1 MLSESC
7 IVGLNLVKAIGLWW
21 ANSENVQNYNWWL
34 FYIINI
40 HGCGLHKYLMHF
52 HSHNSKLRRLQRY
65 EMLVFAH
72 YNLHKD
78 HLI

>member
-21 ANSENVQNYNWWL
+21 ANSENVQNYDWWL

-52 HSHNSKLRRLQRY
+52 HSHNSKLRRL
-65 EMLVFAH
+65 
-72 YNLHKD
+72 
-78 HLI
+78 